1 MKTVFRGLHLPKN
14 ADSLTE
20 TIERFLLLAP
30 EERAEMGR
38 QARAY
43 VEAHFDRRQVVT
55 AYLETLGSLIGAT
68 RC

>member
-1 MKTVFRGLHLPKN
+1 MEAVEK
-14 ADSLTE
+14 
-20 TIERFLLLAP
+20 FLLLTP

-55 AYLETLGSLIGAT
+55 EYLETLGSLIGAT